1 MKGSWLH
8 SLDTF
13 LSADEIRE
21 FMAHVSRR
29 GMLRQV
35 SSADGLALGVF
46 EDQYANIETL
56 KAACAEWLSYRSQA
70 AELTALRARTVPVQ
84 TPTSALFASALPN
97 RRRLSILDRGFSS
110 LGVTQIEDTRHL
122 MMIDRPEAIIRAVEK
137 CSV

>member
-13 LSADEIRE
+13 LSADEIRT
-21 FMAHVSRR
+21 FMAHVSHR

-35 SSADGLALGVF
+35 SSADGLDLGVF